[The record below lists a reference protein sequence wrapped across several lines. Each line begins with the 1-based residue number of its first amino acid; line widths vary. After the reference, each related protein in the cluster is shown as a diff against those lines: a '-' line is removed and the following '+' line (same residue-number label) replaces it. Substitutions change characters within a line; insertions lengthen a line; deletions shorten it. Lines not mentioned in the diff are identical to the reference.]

1 MARKI
6 RWGVLSTA
14 NIAVKKV
21 IPGMQTCQHAEVVA
35 IASRDLGKAREA
47 AKTLGIATAYGSY
60 EQLLADPVIDAIYIP
75 LPNHLHVPWTI
86 KAAEAGKHVLCEK
99 PIGMT
104 AAEAETL
111 IAVRERTGVKIAE
124 AFMDRVARRDPKN
137 HDHKMTVA
145 ELQKLPDA
153 NPPNTTRVEI
163 NVPNP
168 SQTLDRIR
176 TFQGVQE
183 ATIFG
188 HAIHALVQKDHLD
201 ALRHEFAEATIN
213 AIEPSLEDVFV
224 TLTYKIMAETN

>member
-1 MARKI
+1 M
-6 RWGVLSTA
+6 
-14 NIAVKKV
+14 IA
-21 IPGMQTCQHAEVVA
+21 
-35 IASRDLGKAREA
+35 
-47 AKTLGIATAYGSY
+47 
-60 EQLLADPVIDAIYIP
+60 
-75 LPNHLHVPWTI
+75 
-86 KAAEAGKHVLCEK
+86 
-99 PIGMT
+99 IG
-104 AAEAETL
+104 
-111 IAVRERTGVKIAE
+111 
-124 AFMDRVARRDPKN
+124 
-137 HDHKMTVA
+137 TVA

-163 NVPNP
+163 NIPNP

-224 TLTYKIMAETN
+224 TLTYKIMAETK